1 MTRAR
6 YSQISLDST
15 SYYHCI
21 CRCVRRAF
29 LCGQDHYSGQDYEHR
44 RQWVVDRLAVLG
56 EVFAIDLCAYAVMSN
71 HYHVVVRINEKQA
84 SGWSD
89 TEVAERW
96 MQLFSG
102 PEVVKRWLSEQ
113 TEGGETLK
121 ALEII
126 GLWRERLYD
135 LGGL

>member
-6 YSQISLDST
+6 YTQVSLDST
-15 SYYHCI
+15 SYYNCI

-29 LCGQDHYSGQDYEHR
+29 LCGRDHYSGQDYEHR
-44 RQWVVDRLAVLG
+44 RQWVVDRLAVLA

-84 SGWSD
+84 SGWGD

-96 MQLFSG
+96 MQLFRGSG
-102 PEVVKRWLSEQ
+102 VRSCIVHRGARCKTFLQVFDPNYFSQYSGVK
-113 TEGGETLK
+113 
-121 ALEII
+121 
-126 GLWRERLYD
+126 
-135 LGGL
+135 